1 MSVSVPVSV
10 FTYAATATATATTN
24 EVSKKMSR
32 AGKYPIEIKDGVSI
46 SAQADALVV
55 KGPKGTLSVRLD
67 TKNAGL
73 VDIKIEEKQVV
84 VIPKD
89 EKDKDSRT
97 MWGTM
102 SRNIK
107 QAVEGVTA
115 GFAKELGMKG
125 VGFRASVKGKDLVLI
140 AGFSHDVVM
149 PIPEGLS
156 VEVKPAE
163 AGIVPLVVSGNDK
176 NMVGQ
181 FADKIR
187 KVRKPE
193 PYKGK
198 GIFYKG
204 ERINRKEG
212 KKK

>member
-1 MSVSVPVSV
+1 
-10 FTYAATATATATTN
+10 
-24 EVSKKMSR
+24 MSR
-32 AGKYPIEIKDGVSI
+32 AGKYPVEIKDGVSI
-46 SAQADALVV
+46 EAGTDALIV
-55 KGPKGTLSVRLD
+55 KGPKGVLSVRLD

-73 VDIKIEEKQVV
+73 VDVKIEGAQVV
-84 VIPKD
+84 VTPKD
-89 EKDKDSRT
+89 ADDKDSRT

-102 SRNIK
+102 TRNIK
-107 QAVEGVTA
+107 AAVEGVTV
-115 GFAKELGMKG
+115 GFSKELNMKG

-149 PIPEGLS
+149 PIPEGLT
-156 VEVKPAE
+156 VEVKPVE
-163 AGIVPLVVSGNDK
+163 AGLVPLVVSGTDK

-181 FADKIR
+181 FSDKIR

-204 ERINRKEG
+204 EKIHRKEG